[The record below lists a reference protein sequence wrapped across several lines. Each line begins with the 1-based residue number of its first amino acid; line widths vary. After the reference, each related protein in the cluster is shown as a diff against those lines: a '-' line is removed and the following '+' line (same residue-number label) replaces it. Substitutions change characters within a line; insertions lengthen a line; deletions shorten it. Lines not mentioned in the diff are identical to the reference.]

1 MLQIINNAVGF
12 WGAGYGGGCSLT
24 GSWLSWVLWIFII
37 ALIIS
42 IVHSLFKNNRDKS
55 ENKNDSALEILRQEY
70 AKGKISKEEYEE
82 RKQVLEDG

>member
-1 MLQIINNAVGF
+1 MLQIINNTVGF

-24 GSWLSWVLWIFII
+24 GSWLSWVLWIFIL

-42 IVHSLFKNNRDKS
+42 IVHSLFKNNKP
-55 ENKNDSALEILRQEY
+55 ENKKDSALETLRQEY

-82 RKQVLEDG
+82 KKQVLKDG